1 MERKGWI
8 AVALGLVMTGLA
20 QIYNGQMLKGVC
32 LYLCS
37 LILVV
42 VGFGVSVYLHDR
54 YLFMGL
60 LLTLALMI
68 VIYIFSIIDGYRTAI
83 AKGTGYRLKA
93 YNRWYVYLA
102 IWIIG
107 PVIITG
113 LATGYIRDNIIQAF
127 KIPSLSMEPTIMRGD
142 RILVDKVTYK
152 RRPPQIGDII
162 VFVYPDDRSKNY
174 IKRVKG
180 LPGETVKAGDGR
192 EYPVPHGSVFVMSDN
207 KEHGLDSRY
216 FGPVPLADVVGKARL
231 VFFSAGKEGV
241 RWGRI
246 GLGLAPSN

>member
-8 AVALGLVMTGLA
+8 AVSLGLVMTGLA
-20 QIYNGQMLKGVC
+20 QIYNGQMLKGIC
-32 LYLCS
+32 LYLFS

-42 VGFGVSVYLHDR
+42 VGFSISVHLQDR
-54 YLFMGL
+54 YLFIGL
-60 LLTLALMI
+60 LLTLALM
-68 VIYIFSIIDGYRTAI
+68 VAIYIFSIIDGYRTAI
-83 AKGTGYRLKA
+83 AKGTGYILKP
-93 YNRWYVYLA
+93 YNRWYAYLA

-107 PVIITG
+107 PVFLTG

-152 RRPPQIGDII
+152 RRQPQVGDII

-174 IKRVKG
+174 IKRIKG
-180 LPGETVKAGDGR
+180 LPGKTVKAGGR
-192 EYPVPHGSVFVMSDN
+192 EYPVPHGRVFVMSDN
-207 KEHGLDSRY
+207 QEKGLDSRY

-246 GLGLAPSN
+246 GLGLTPRN